1 MFRMTLHATR
11 FCVRLLT
18 SGASREKTDCEQ
30 FGPAILWFLGH
41 SGIVTII
48 YSLLPPL
55 SEVQLNLKSLFVTAV
70 PGGFEVH
77 PDAEDVVR
85 VPFLQPIGTP
95 NVPSVSR
102 APAGK
107 CARVKDLG
115 YVASKQITM
124 YGQRLELVSDPV
136 QEGDGIVVEV
146 ISGNDPT
153 LRRLQLPVSIL
164 LSSSDRWTTRPG
176 VARETCSSSSSS
188 PRLK

>member
-1 MFRMTLHATR
+1 MLRMTHHATR

-30 FGPAILWFLGH
+30 FGPAILWLLGH
-41 SGIVTII
+41 SGTVTII
-48 YSLLPPL
+48 YSLLSPL
-55 SEVQLNLKSLFVTAV
+55 SEVKLNLKSLFVTAV
-70 PGGFEVH
+70 PGGFVVH
-77 PDAEDVVR
+77 PDAEDVVK

-102 APAGK
+102 ATADK

-176 VARETCSSSSSS
+176 VAKETGSSSSSS
-188 PRLK
+188 RRLK